1 MHFKIILVK
10 YGKIVLGSIIALFA
24 YTSYLGYFVEY
35 KTSITYL
42 FGDKYFNI
50 LRWIYY
56 VPVVFAVMVPIDAIW
71 SIADISVGF
80 IMIPNL
86 IALVLLGKDF
96 KKIVQEFKELLC
108 CARSMHRHSVAVKR
122 CFVKLSHKLPCLL

>member
-1 MHFKIILVK
+1 MHFKVFLGTFGKTIL
-10 YGKIVLGSIIALFA
+10 GAIIAIFA

-42 FGDKYFNI
+42 FGEKHFNI
-50 LRWIYY
+50 LKWIYF
-56 VPVVFAVMVPIDAIW
+56 VPVIFAIILPINAIW

-96 KKIVQEFKELLC
+96 KNIISEFKNEKN
-108 CARSMHRHSVAVKR
+108 SSIKINKEQIDITMEV
-122 CFVKLSHKLPCLL
+122 

>member
-56 VPVVFAVMVPIDAIW
+56 VPVVFAVLLPIDAIW

-96 KKIVQEFKELLC
+96 KKIVQEFKEE
-108 CARSMHRHSVAVKR
+108 RN
-122 CFVKLSHKLPCLL
+122 KLNMKKNEIYRKEQIDIK

>member
-1 MHFKIILVK
+1 M
-10 YGKIVLGSIIALFA
+10 FA

-42 FGDKYFNI
+42 FGEKHFNV
-50 LRWIYY
+50 LKWIYY
-56 VPVVFAVMVPIDAIW
+56 VPVIFAVLLPIDAIW

-80 IMIPNL
+80 IIIPNL

-96 KKIVQEFKELLC
+96 KKLVQEFKEG
-108 CARSMHRHSVAVKR
+108 SEKSIESVKNEIY
-122 CFVKLSHKLPCLL
+122 KEEQIDIK

>member
-1 MHFKIILVK
+1 MLFKIILEL
-10 YGKIVLGSIIALFA
+10 YGKVILGIIIALFA

-42 FGDKYFNI
+42 FGEKHFNI
-50 LRWIYY
+50 LKWIYY
-56 VPVVFAVMVPIDAIW
+56 IPVIFAVLLPIDAIW

-86 IALVLLGKDF
+86 IALILLGKDF
-96 KKIVQEFKELLC
+96 KKIVQEFKEESKKSIEPEKNC
-108 CARSMHRHSVAVKR
+108 RKVSVKKFR
-122 CFVKLSHKLPCLL
+122 KIIQ

>member
-1 MHFKIILVK
+1 MGI
-10 YGKIVLGSIIALFA
+10 IIALFA

-42 FGDKYFNI
+42 FGEKHFNI
-50 LRWIYY
+50 LKWIYY
-56 VPVVFAVMVPIDAIW
+56 IPVIFAVLLPIDAIW

-96 KKIVQEFKELLC
+96 KKIVQEFKEESKKSIEPEKNVENNKC
-108 CARSMHRHSVAVKR
+108 Q
-122 CFVKLSHKLPCLL
+122 